1 LFCVMNRST
10 GMRLAILLGI
20 GVLTA
25 QNSKAGSAV
34 AWDGHGHV
42 AYSYGRSMEVE
53 EQRVLDLG
61 LPRYGPSLRILA
73 ASDVS
78 GYGAIATARIG
89 TRWVYGVVLG
99 RRTKAE
105 AEQMAIERCLKA
117 GGVNPRVK
125 SEFRG

>member
-1 LFCVMNRST
+1 MNRSSRI
-10 GMRLAILLGI
+10 RLAVLLGI
-20 GVLTA
+20 GAFAA
-25 QNSKAGSAV
+25 QNAKAGSAV
-34 AWDGHGHV
+34 AWDGHDHL

-53 EQRVLDLG
+53 EHRVLDLG
-61 LPRYGPSLRILA
+61 RPRYGPSLRILA
-73 ASDVS
+73 ASDVP

-117 GGVNPRVK
+117 GGVNTKIK

>member
-1 LFCVMNRST
+1 MKRGAPVY
-10 GMRLAILLGI
+10 LAFLLS
-20 GVLTA
+20 VA
-25 QNSKAGSAV
+25 ASAAEDSKAGSAV
-34 AWDGHGHV
+34 AWDGHGHL

-61 LPRYGPSLRILA
+61 RPRYGPSLRILA
-73 ASDVS
+73 ASDVP